1 MNGTRDGNERELGIG
16 FVGTGKISRQFAAA
30 VRTTLGVSPRLVYSR
45 ERGTGKTY
53 AAECGVADSTD
64 SWEGFLSDPGVDA
77 VYIASPNSAHF
88 RQALD
93 ALRAGKHVLCEKPLT
108 TDLGRFDVLA
118 AEAKARGL
126 VLMEGMRILHDPVYP
141 LIKAALGRVGRIRR
155 AELIY
160 CQYSS
165 RYDKFKEGIVL
176 NAFNPSLS
184 NAAVMDIGVY
194 PVSLAVA
201 LFGMPGRI
209 SASSTF
215 LCNGFEGS
223 GTAILGYDGFDA
235 ALTWSKTAD
244 AKEPSVIA
252 GENGAVT
259 IDRLSGTKRVDFI
272 RPDGT
277 TETLPFSPAENNM
290 IYEAAD
296 FRNAIRGTPD
306 SAPFLAISRDA
317 VRILDAIR
325 HAAGI
330 VFPSD
335 SEPIDGEGI

>member
-1 MNGTRDGNERELGIG
+1 MNGTRDGNQRELGIG

-30 VRTTLGVSPRLVYSR
+30 VRATPGVLPRLVYSR
-45 ERGTGKTY
+45 ERATGETY
-53 AAECGVADSTD
+53 AKECGVAASTD
-64 SWEGFLSDPGVDA
+64 SWEGFLSDPGVNA
-77 VYIASPNSAHF
+77 VYIASPNAIHF

-108 TDLGRFDVLA
+108 TDLARFDVLA

-141 LIKAALGRVGRIRR
+141 LIKTALERVGRIGR
-155 AELIY
+155 ADLIY

-165 RYDKFKEGIVL
+165 RYDRFKEGVVL
-176 NAFNPSLS
+176 NAFNPALS

-201 LFGMPGRI
+201 LFGLPGKI
-209 SASSTF
+209 AATSTF
-215 LCNGFEGS
+215 LCNGFEGAGS
-223 GTAILGYDGFDA
+223 ATLSYDGFDA

-244 AKEPSVIA
+244 ATVPSVIT
-252 GENGAVT
+252 GENGAVA

-277 TETLPFSPAENNM
+277 TETIPFVPAENNM

-296 FRNAIRGTPD
+296 LRDAIRGTLDP
-306 SAPFLAISRDA
+306 APFLAISRKTVQA
-317 VRILDAIR
+317 LDTIR

-335 SEPIDGEGI
+335 SEPIDGEGM

>member
-1 MNGTRDGNERELGIG
+1 MNGTRHGNERELGIG

-30 VRTTLGVSPRLVYSR
+30 VRSTPGVSPRLAYSR
-45 ERGTGKTY
+45 ERATGESY
-53 AAECGVADSTD
+53 AEECGVAAATD
-64 SWEGFLSDPGVDA
+64 SWEGFLSDPGVEA
-77 VYIASPNSAHF
+77 VYIATPNSAHF
-88 RQALD
+88 RQTLD

-108 TDLGRFDVLA
+108 TDLARFDYLA

-141 LIKAALGRVGRIRR
+141 LIRRALERIGKIRR
-155 AELIY
+155 ADLIY

-176 NAFNPSLS
+176 NAFNPALS

-201 LFGMPGRI
+201 LFGATGKI
-209 SASSTF
+209 AASSNF

-223 GTAILGYDGFDA
+223 GTATLGYDGFDA
-235 ALTWSKTAD
+235 TLSWSKTAD
-244 AKEPSVIA
+244 ATEPSVIA
-252 GENGAVT
+252 GENGAVA

-272 RPDGT
+272 RPDGR
-277 TETLPFSPAENNM
+277 TETIPFVPAENNM

-296 FRNAIRGTPD
+296 LRDAIRGTLDPE
-306 SAPFLAISRDA
+306 PFLAISRDT
-317 VRILDAIR
+317 VRMLDAIR
-325 HAAGI
+325 RAAGI

-335 SEPIDGEGI
+335 GEPIDGDGV

>member
-30 VRTTLGVSPRLVYSR
+30 VRATPGVLPRLVFSR
-45 ERGTGKTY
+45 GRETGDSY
-53 AAECGVADSTD
+53 AKECGVAASTD

-77 VYIASPNSAHF
+77 VYIASPNAIHF

-108 TDLGRFDVLA
+108 TDLARFDVLA

-126 VLMEGMRILHDPVYP
+126 VLMEGMRILHDPVSR
-141 LIKAALGRVGRIRR
+141 LIRTSLGQVGRIKH

-176 NAFNPSLS
+176 NAFNPALS

-201 LFGMPGRI
+201 LFGLPDKI
-209 SASSTF
+209 AATSTF
-215 LCNGFEGS
+215 LCNGFEGAGS
-223 GTAILGYDGFDA
+223 ATLTYAGFDA
-235 ALTWSKTAD
+235 TLTWSKIAD
-244 AKEPSVIA
+244 ATSPSVIA
-252 GENGAVT
+252 GEAGELM
-259 IDRLSGTKRVDFI
+259 IDRLSGTTRVDFAPAGG
-272 RPDGT
+272 RA
-277 TETLPFSPAENNM
+277 ETVPYFAPENNM
-290 IYEAAD
+290 VYEAAD
-296 FRNAIRGTPD
+296 LRDAIRGTLDPE
-306 SAPFLAISRDA
+306 PFLAISRDT
-317 VRILDAIR
+317 VRVLDDIR
-325 HAAGI
+325 RAAGI

-335 SEPIDGEGI
+335 GEPIDAEGM